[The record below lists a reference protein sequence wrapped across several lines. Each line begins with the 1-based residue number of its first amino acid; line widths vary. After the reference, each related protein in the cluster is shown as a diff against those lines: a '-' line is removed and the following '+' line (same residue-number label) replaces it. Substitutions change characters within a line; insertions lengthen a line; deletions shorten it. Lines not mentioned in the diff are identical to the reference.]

1 MDNETL
7 QWIAIGLLVLWLLLL
22 SLLYG
27 AQHHQLN
34 IWWWDFLKDMKKDW
48 EKRHSHKRAPTQ
60 SNMKDPQPWDDG
72 HGDSWPPTY

>member
-1 MDNETL
+1 MDNDSL
-7 QWIAIGLLVLWLLLL
+7 QWIAIGVLVLWLLLL
-22 SLLYG
+22 SILYG

-48 EKRHSHKRAPTQ
+48 EKQKSP
-60 SNMKDPQPWDDG
+60 DLWDDG